1 MPEIKIDENE
11 ILKLL
16 SNLKVD
22 KVAGPDDIKPIV
34 LKELR
39 KEIAPVMLSLR
50 SHLKQANCQKIGQQ
64 QEFVLFSKGAI
75 NVIPQT
81 TGQYP

>member
-1 MPEIKIDENE
+1 MPDININAKG

-22 KVAGPDDIKPIV
+22 KAAGPDDIKPLV

-39 KEIAPVMLSLR
+39 KEITPV
-50 SHLKQANCQKIGQQ
+50 I
-64 QEFVLFSKGAI
+64 
-75 NVIPQT
+75 
-81 TGQYP
+81 